1 MHRKRTLL
9 FVLLPAPVIAGILFV
24 FAIPAPSGQT
34 KPREI
39 IFELN
44 RPIRTVARESG
55 ATGFGKRNLHGLISY
70 DLGGQRASTVFKYNQ
85 PGYEITWDK
94 VFAFTMYADSR
105 YTPDAQVNTITL
117 QHDRFES
124 LEEMKA
130 LVDQTI
136 AQFQAGKWERYL
148 SNDEPR
154 VSGRSSLLDEH
165 DELRDLI
172 LYPDP
177 AYVIPDE
184 DWPAIARKT
193 IYWRWTGDG
202 VSAELHVTGSGQI
215 LGHAHLKFE
224 DIAHRQYVNL
234 KNWAL
239 DLGKTQEWGWNI
251 HRHEVDAP
259 ILERR
264 ERDRRIEARALERG
278 DQIVP

>member
-9 FVLLPAPVIAGILFV
+9 FVLLPAPVIAGVLFV
-24 FAIPAPSGQT
+24 FAIPAPTGQT

-39 IFELN
+39 VFELN

-55 ATGFGKRNLHGLISY
+55 ATGFGKRNYHGLISY

-94 VFAFTMYADSR
+94 VFAFTMYADSH
-105 YTPDAQVNTITL
+105 YTRDAEVNTISL

-124 LEEMKA
+124 LEEMKV

-165 DELRDLI
+165 DKLQGTI

-184 DWPAIARKT
+184 DWPTIARKS

-202 VSAELHVTGSGQI
+202 VHAELHVTGSGQI
-215 LGHAHLKFE
+215 LGHAHLTFE
-224 DIAHRQYVNL
+224 DIAHRQYILL
-234 KNWAL
+234 KERARSVRR
-239 DLGKTQEWGWNI
+239 DQKYGWDMY
-251 HRHEVDAP
+251 RYDETGR
-259 ILERR
+259 ERR
-264 ERDRRIEARALERG
+264 EANRRIEARALERG
-278 DQIVP
+278 DHIVP